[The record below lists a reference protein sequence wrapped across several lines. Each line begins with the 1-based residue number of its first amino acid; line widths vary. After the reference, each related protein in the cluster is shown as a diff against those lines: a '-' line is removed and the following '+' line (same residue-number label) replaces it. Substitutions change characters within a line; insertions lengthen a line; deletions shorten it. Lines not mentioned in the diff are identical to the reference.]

1 MALNEAEA
9 ENRLSHDSF
18 VLSLIGEQTRLF
30 SYITMLIGDV
40 NEANNILQETNIVIW
55 RKADKFTDGTS
66 FSMWARKIAYFCTLS
81 YIRDKKRDKHIF
93 DEEIVHQL
101 AARPITADED
111 ERRVALRHCLSTLT
125 ERSLELLRQ
134 RYWPGQSIS
143 VMASQRGRTE
153 GAIKMALM
161 RLRQSLAQCIQ
172 QKMEGLE

>member
-1 MALNEAEA
+1 MALNEA

-55 RKADKFTDGTS
+55 RKADEFTDGTS
-66 FSMWARKIAYFCTLS
+66 FSMWARKIAYFCTLAF
-81 YIRDKKRDKHIF
+81 IRDKKRDKHIF

-143 VMASQRGRTE
+143 AIASQRGRTE

-161 RLRQSLAQCIQ
+161 RLRQALAQCIQ